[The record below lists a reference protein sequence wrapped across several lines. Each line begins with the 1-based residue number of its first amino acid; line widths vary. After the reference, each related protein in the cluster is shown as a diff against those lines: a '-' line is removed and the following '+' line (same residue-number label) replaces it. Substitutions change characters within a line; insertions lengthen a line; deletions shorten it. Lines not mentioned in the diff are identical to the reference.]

1 MKLIVD
7 SGSTKTFWCLV
18 QNNQV
23 VQEIYTAGINPYT
36 SSSESIHEII
46 KNKLLSSLLQTP
58 SEIYY
63 YGAGCSTE
71 HNKQIINKELLL
83 INPSAKIQVEH
94 DLLAV
99 ARGLCLYESGIAV
112 ILGTGSNS
120 CLYDGTTIVQQT
132 PSLGYV
138 LGDEGS
144 GAYLG
149 KLILSDVWYS
159 LLPGELRT
167 DFFIHFP
174 ENLSYYLTKIYKEPS
189 ANSFLAS
196 FVLWLS
202 KHKSHTYVQKLLRS
216 SFDIFIQKHIK
227 PYGVDTSKV
236 IHATGSIAFNFRD
249 EWKDVILQHGYQV
262 GTIEQVPMNGL
273 IQYHK

>member
-7 SGSTKTFWCLV
+7 SGSTKTFWCMV
-18 QNNQV
+18 QNKQV

-36 SSSESIHEII
+36 TSSERIQEII
-46 KNKLLSSLLQTP
+46 KNELLTDLLQIP

-71 HNKQIINKELLL
+71 SNKQLIHKELLL
-83 INPSAKIQVEH
+83 INSLAQIQVEH

-99 ARGLCLYESGIAV
+99 ARGLCLHDSGIAV

-120 CLYDGTTIVQQT
+120 CLYDGTSIIQQT

-138 LGDEGS
+138 LGDEAS
-144 GAYLG
+144 GVYLG
-149 KLILSDVWYS
+149 KAIISDVWYG
-159 LLPGELRT
+159 LMPEELRT

-174 ENLSYYLTKIYKEPS
+174 DDLSYYLTKTYKEPS
-189 ANSFLAS
+189 ANTFLAS

-202 KHKSHTYVQKLLRS
+202 NHKSHTYVQKLLKS

-262 GTIEQVPMNGL
+262 GTIEQVPMSGL